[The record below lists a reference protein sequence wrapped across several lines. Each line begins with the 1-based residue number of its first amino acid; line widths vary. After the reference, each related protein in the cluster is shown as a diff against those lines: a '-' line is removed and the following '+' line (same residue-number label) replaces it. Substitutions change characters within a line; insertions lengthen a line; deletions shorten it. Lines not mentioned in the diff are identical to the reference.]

1 MGTVRAVDEGECQI
15 SGSQGGF
22 NMPGRGAGLLAKAE
36 RSLAMSCM
44 SWSWWSSCGTSLG
57 SVLSL
62 AFSGGESWGSSSE
75 NSLRRELMMALILSK
90 ERLCLFLM
98 SGEGEQRRL

>member
-1 MGTVRAVDEGECQI
+1 MRTGRAVDEGECQI
-15 SGSQGGF
+15 SGSQPEF

-36 RSLAMSCM
+36 RSLAISCM
-44 SWSWWSSCGTSLG
+44 SWSWSSCGTSLG

-75 NSLRRELMMALILSK
+75 NSLQRELVMALTLSK
-90 ERLCLFLM
+90 ERLCLFLD
-98 SGEGEQRRL
+98 EW